1 MRYCIIILTIFFLF
15 FNSQNI
21 YSQEFL
27 KTKIIETSI
36 ENDFLNVIGKRT
48 DRYYSSG
55 MNLTIYYFQNQS
67 KRHLLDNSSL
77 SFRSDTMKR
86 YSWGITQKIY
96 TPDKVYEPNHLLLDW
111 TYAGTLYVTH
121 AIHSINPKKN
131 TALTSEIWV
140 GILGPASLAEEAQ
153 WDFHK
158 LIRVRTAKGW
168 ESEIQTSIILNYN
181 LKIERKL
188 FSNNFCNL
196 NVNSDATF
204 GTLLNQG
211 GAGLQ
216 LRLGKLNNYFDW
228 AHPNSAFYFTFSS
241 NLNCV
246 LYNTYLQG
254 NLFTPPIQTE
264 STSLERKLPASEI
277 NNFYTE
283 NSLGVNYI
291 SKRISLSY
299 KQVFWSPFTKHTE
312 RHSYG
317 SVTLA
322 MNVR

>member
-36 ENDFLNVIGKRT
+36 DNDFLNVIGKRT

-111 TYAGTLYVTH
+111 TYAGTLYATH
-121 AIHSINPKKN
+121 AIRSINPKKN

-140 GILGPASLAEEAQ
+140 GVLGPSSLAEEAQ

-246 LYNTYLQG
+246 LYNAYLQG
-254 NLFTPPIQTE
+254 NLFAPPIQTE

-317 SVTLA
+317 NVTLA